1 MSVAEEKLVKSGAGS
16 TAADGRHETIVIEPA
31 KGWQAINWR
40 ELNEYR
46 DLLMLMARRDVYVLY
61 KQTVLGFAWA
71 ILRPLFS
78 MIIFTFIFGNL
89 AQVSSDGAPYALF
102 NYVALVPWTYFAAA
116 VTASTASLVTNAHM
130 LSKVYFPRL
139 IFPLTPVLAKM
150 VDFGIAFLFIGVLA
164 IYFRYPPNANI
175 VFLPIVIVLM
185 MLTALGVGL
194 WLSALAVLYRDVNH
208 AMQFMVQL
216 LMYAAPVVW
225 PLSSLTR
232 RFGEKVTLIYGL
244 YPMVG
249 VIEGF
254 RAAFLGT
261 VPMPWALIGVGFL
274 SALVLTIT
282 GAFYFRRMENIF
294 ADVA

>member
-1 MSVAEEKLVKSGAGS
+1 MSVAEEKLVKSGAGT
-16 TAADGRHETIVIEPA
+16 TAADIRHETIVIEPP

-46 DLLMLMARRDVYVLY
+46 DLLMLMTRRDVNVLY

-116 VTASTASLVTNAHM
+116 VTASTASLVTNASM
-130 LSKVYFPRL
+130 LSKVYFPRM

-185 MLTALGVGL
+185 MLSALGIGL
-194 WLSALAVLYRDVNH
+194 WLSALAVQYRDVNH

-225 PLSSLTR
+225 PLSALTS
-232 RFGEKVTLIYGL
+232 RFGVKITLIYGL

-254 RAAFLGT
+254 RAAFLNN
-261 VPMPWALIGVGFL
+261 VAMPWALIGVGYL
-274 SALVLTIT
+274 SALFLTIT
-282 GAFYFRRMENIF
+282 GAFYFRRMETIF